1 MSGHVPE
8 TESVDVATGAELAR
22 TGGRGATRVVAPVI
36 TMDAVHRYVENERGR
51 SRRALLASLAV
62 FLFVLL
68 LVLAVFIAVG
78 IHVLRSS
85 RRSEVAASEMKEVA
99 ERQTL
104 VVAGVSN
111 SLYYL
116 ENRHLELEG
125 AVADGEAARHRES
138 VRIRSD
144 LDAVRKLLEDRSAER
159 AAEWEQVQE
168 RILGIES
175 ANESREKEL
184 AEIREESQALLL
196 AAAAGA
202 EEEEPDAGIPSPVS
216 SDVPDA
222 GLLSVSDAA
231 VAGGDAP
238 FEFRRSAP
246 LPAGTEREIHAVAF
260 PNGDRYEGE
269 FRDGLL
275 HGRGVYSTSGGDRY
289 EGEFRYDQR
298 EGRGSLKFSNG
309 DRYVGEFRN
318 DTITGRGTMLYS
330 NGDKYVG
337 EFTSGVRDGQGTMT
351 FANGDVYKGDFKK
364 DTRSGQGTY
373 LFSDGSKYVGAFVAG
388 KRHGTG
394 HYFFADGSEFI
405 GEFRDGRKWGLGVS
419 VYPNGRRV
427 KGYWRDDQFER
438 AILE

>member
-1 MSGHVPE
+1 MPE
-8 TESVDVATGAELAR
+8 TETVDVATGVELAR
-22 TGGRGATRVVAPVI
+22 TGGRGAPRVVAPVI

-51 SRRALLASLAV
+51 SRRALLASLAG

-85 RRSEVAASEMKEVA
+85 RRSEVAASDMKAVA
-99 ERQTL
+99 ERQSLT
-104 VVAGVSN
+104 VAGVSN
-111 SLYYL
+111 GLYYL

-138 VRIRSD
+138 LGIRAD
-144 LDAVRKLLEDRSAER
+144 LDAVRKLLEDRNADR
-159 AAEWEQVQE
+159 AADREQVLE
-168 RILGIES
+168 RIAGIE
-175 ANESREKEL
+175 AAADSREKEL
-184 AEIREESQALLL
+184 AELREESQALLL
-196 AAAAGA
+196 AAAAGK
-202 EEEEPDAGIPSPVS
+202 EEERPDAEDRAESP
-216 SDVPDA
+216 DGPDA
-222 GLLSVSDAA
+222 GLLSMAGDEIT
-231 VAGGDAP
+231 GGDAP

-275 HGRGVYSTSGGDRY
+275 HGRGVYSYSGGDRY
-289 EGEFRYDQR
+289 EGEFQYDQR

-318 DTITGRGTMLYS
+318 DVITGRGTMLYA
-330 NGDKYVG
+330 NGDKYIG
-337 EFTSGVRDGQGTMT
+337 EFKSGVRNGQGAMT
-351 FANGDVYKGDFKK
+351 FANGDLYKGDFKK

-373 LFSDGSKYVGAFVAG
+373 LFSDGSKYVGAFAAG

-427 KGYWRDDQFER
+427 KGYWREDRFER